1 MHPLRMAIRALRSTP
16 AVSAVVVLTLALGI
30 GANTAIFSV
39 VNSLLLRTL
48 PVPEPGRLATIS
60 SDYALAHGFKSGV
73 GWNYEMWTRLLQLPP
88 VFDGV
93 LMWSQPTFNLARSGE
108 KDPARTL
115 LVSGSFFSTLGIQ
128 PRLGR
133 LLTVKDDV
141 RGGGKDG
148 PVAVISHRLWQERF
162 GGSADTIG
170 RNLTLDGAPFTV
182 IGVTPPEF
190 LGIEVGQAF
199 DVAIPLG
206 TEPLI
211 LGKRSSIDERRS
223 FTFVVLV
230 RLKPGQSLEAATAV
244 LRSIQPAV
252 LGVAPERLADVRP
265 PFLREP
271 FVAVAAPTGT
281 SDFSRLRVQY
291 ERPLLTLQ
299 VLVGLVL
306 LIACV
311 NVACVLLARAAGR
324 RHEMAVR
331 IALGAGR
338 RQLVPQ
344 LLIESVLLAAAG
356 ATVGLLLASWGGH
369 ALVSQ
374 LSGFDTQVTFNLRPD
389 WRVLGFTI
397 AIALATAILFGTAP
411 AFRAT
416 NVQPLSAL
424 RGPRGSRGTS
434 GGSARLTS
442 GLTVLQIALSLMLV
456 VAAGLFVRTFGRLL
470 NVPLG
475 FDSGRVLVATVDT
488 ARAGIDPGD
497 RLSFYERL
505 AEAVSRVPGVAHAA
519 ASMDTPLSRARQ
531 APVLLKAE
539 RVESVVAP
547 GWFPTYGTRLVAGRD
562 FSPEDS
568 AGAPRTAIINQAFAR
583 KFLPDRNALGEITE
597 GRTIVGIVG
606 DAVFATVRGGVR
618 PTLYIPLAQS
628 AGKGM
633 PGRTEVQISMR
644 SAAGPPALLG
654 KQVSAALN
662 AVDPGLSYTF
672 RTLQEYVDASVSQE
686 RIVARLAGLFGGLAL
701 LLAGLGLYGVTSY
714 TVSRR
719 QFEIGIRMA
728 LGAQRT
734 HVMRLVLV
742 RSCAIT
748 ATGLILGLAGAIAT
762 TSYLEA
768 LLFGV
773 VPLDRPTFIAVAC
786 LLAIVAAT
794 AAGIP
799 AQKATRIDPLLAL
812 RAE

>member
-1 MHPLRMAIRALRSTP
+1 MHTLRMAIRALRSTP

-93 LMWSQPTFNLARSGE
+93 LLWSQPTFNLARGGE
-108 KDPARTL
+108 KEPARTL

-133 LLTVKDDV
+133 LLTVEDDV

-162 GGSADTIG
+162 AGSADTIG
-170 RNLTLDGAPFTV
+170 RNLTLDGAQFTV

-199 DVAIPLG
+199 DVAVPLG

-211 LGKRSSIDERRS
+211 LGKRSAIDERRA

-252 LGVAPERLADVRP
+252 LGVAPERLADVMP

-291 ERPLLTLQ
+291 ERPLVTLQ

-356 ATVGLLLASWGGH
+356 ATVGLLLASWGSH

-374 LSGFDTQVTFNLRPD
+374 LSDFDTEVTFNLRPD

-424 RGPRGSRGTS
+424 RGPRGSRGT
-434 GGSARLTS
+434 GGGARLTS

-475 FDSGRVLVATVDT
+475 FDSGRVLIATVDT
-488 ARAGIDPGD
+488 ARARIDPAE

-505 AEAVSRVPGVAHAA
+505 AEAVSRVPGVTHAA

-531 APVLLKAE
+531 APVLSKAE

-547 GWFPTYGTRLVAGRD
+547 GWFATYGTRLVAGRD
-562 FSPEDS
+562 FSAQDS
-568 AGAPRTAIINQAFAR
+568 AGAPRIAIVNQAFAR
-583 KFLPDRNALGEITE
+583 KFFPDRNALGEVTE
-597 GRTIVGIVG
+597 GKTIVGIVG
-606 DAVFATVRGGVR
+606 DAVFATVRGGAR

-633 PGRTEVQISMR
+633 PGRTEVHISVR
-644 SAAGPPALLG
+644 SAAGPPARLG
-654 KQVSAALN
+654 KQVSVALN
-662 AVDPGLSYTF
+662 AVDPALSYSF

-686 RIVARLAGLFGGLAL
+686 RVVARLAGLFGGLAL

-734 HVMRLVLV
+734 HVMRLVLF
-742 RSCAIT
+742 RSFAIT

-773 VPLDRPTFIAVAC
+773 VPLDRPTFIAVLC
-786 LLAIVAAT
+786 LLAMVAVT

>member
-1 MHPLRMAIRALRSTP
+1 MAIRALRSTP

-93 LMWSQPTFNLARSGE
+93 LMWSQPTFNLAPSGE

-133 LLTVKDDV
+133 LLTMEDDV

-162 GGSADTIG
+162 GGSTDTIG

-199 DVAIPLG
+199 DVAVPLG

-211 LGKRSSIDERRS
+211 LGKRSAIDERRS

-230 RLKPGQSLEAATAV
+230 RLKPGQSLEAATTL

-252 LGVAPERLADVRP
+252 LGVAPERLADVMP

-331 IALGAGR
+331 IALGAAR

-344 LLIESVLLAAAG
+344 LLVESVLLAAAG
-356 ATVGLLLASWGGH
+356 ATVGLLLASWGSH

-374 LSGFDTQVTFNLRPD
+374 LSAFDTAVTFNLRPD

-397 AIALATAILFGTAP
+397 AIALATAIVFGTAP

-424 RGPRGSRGTS
+424 RGPRGSHGTI
-434 GGSARLTS
+434 GSARLTS

-470 NVPLG
+470 SVPLG

-488 ARAGIDPGD
+488 ARAGIDPVE

-547 GWFPTYGTRLVAGRD
+547 GWFATYGTRLVAGRD
-562 FSPEDS
+562 FSTEDS
-568 AGAPRTAIINQAFAR
+568 AGGPRTAIVNQAFAR
-583 KFLPDRNALGEITE
+583 KFFPDRSALGEVTE
-597 GRTIVGIVG
+597 GKTIVGIVG
-606 DAVFATVRGGVR
+606 DAVFATVRAGTR

-633 PGRTEVQISMR
+633 PGRTEVQISVR

-654 KQVSAALN
+654 KQVSAVLN
-662 AVDPGLSYTF
+662 AVDPGLSYSF

-734 HVMRLVLV
+734 HVMRLVLF
-742 RSCAIT
+742 RSFAIT

-773 VPLDRPTFIAVAC
+773 VPLDRPTFIAVLG
-786 LLAIVAAT
+786 LLAMVAAT

-799 AQKATRIDPLLAL
+799 AQKATRIDPLLAV

>member
-1 MHPLRMAIRALRSTP
+1 MLRMAIRALRSTP
-16 AVSAVVVLTLALGI
+16 AVSAIVVFTLALAI

-48 PVPEPGRLATIS
+48 PVPEPGRLVTIS
-60 SDYALAHGFKSGV
+60 SDYALAHGFKAGV

-88 VFDGV
+88 IFDGV
-93 LMWSQPTFNLARSGE
+93 LMWSGSTFNFARSGE
-108 KDPARTL
+108 RDPARTL
-115 LVSGSFFSTLGIQ
+115 LVSGRFFTTLGIQ
-128 PRLGR
+128 PRVGR
-133 LLTVKDDV
+133 LLSVEDDV

-162 GGSADTIG
+162 DGAADTIG
-170 RNLTLDGAPFTV
+170 RDLTLDGVPFTIV
-182 IGVTPPEF
+182 GVTPPEF
-190 LGIEVGQAF
+190 LGIEVGRAF

-211 LGKRSSIDERRS
+211 LGRRSAIDERRA
-223 FTFVVLV
+223 FTFAVLV
-230 RLKPGQSLEAATAV
+230 RLKPGQSLESATAV

-252 LGVAPERLADVRP
+252 LGVPPERLSDVRP
-265 PFLREP
+265 PFLKEP

-281 SDFSRLRVQY
+281 DFSRMRIQY

-324 RHEMAVR
+324 RHEMAIR

-338 RQLVPQ
+338 WQLVPQ

-356 ATVGLLLASWGGH
+356 AAIGLLLASWGSH

-374 LSGFDTQVTFNLRPD
+374 LSAFDTEVTFNLRPD

-397 AIALATAILFGTAP
+397 AIAVATALLFGAAP

-424 RGPRGSRGTS
+424 RGPGGSRGTS
-434 GGSARLTS
+434 GSARLTS
-442 GLTVLQIALSLMLV
+442 GLTVIQIALSLMLV

-488 ARAGIDPGD
+488 ARARIDPD
-497 RLSFYERL
+497 ERLPFYERL

-531 APVLLKAE
+531 APLLLKAE
-539 RVESVVAP
+539 WVESVVAP
-547 GWFPTYGTRLVAGRD
+547 GWFATYGTRLVAGRD
-562 FSPEDS
+562 FSSVDS
-568 AGAPRTAIINQAFAR
+568 ASAARCAIVNQAFAR
-583 KFLPDRNALGEITE
+583 KFFPDRNALGEVTE
-597 GRTIVGIVG
+597 KRTIVGIVG
-606 DAVFATVRGGVR
+606 DAVFATVRGGAR

-628 AGKGM
+628 AGTGM
-633 PGRTEVQISMR
+633 PGRTEVQISVR
-644 SAAGPPALLG
+644 SASGPPALLQ
-654 KQVSAALN
+654 KQVSAALD
-662 AVDPGLSYTF
+662 AVDPGLSYSF
-672 RTLQEYVDASVSQE
+672 RTLQDYVDASVSQE
-686 RIVARLAGLFGGLAL
+686 RLVARLAGLFGGLAL

-734 HVMRLVLV
+734 HVMGLVLF
-742 RSCAIT
+742 RSLAIT
-748 ATGLILGLAGAIAT
+748 AAGLILGVAGAIAT

-773 VPLDRPTFIAVAC
+773 VPLDRPTFIGVAC
-786 LLAIVAAT
+786 LLALVAAT

-799 AQKATRIDPLLAL
+799 AQRATRIDPLVAL